1 MRFVLD
7 VLSYIICKKSVRLCG
22 LADFLVFCGWL
33 GWLGWLVVIR
43 GILGMG
49 RGSVGVGL

>member
-7 VLSYIICKKSVRLCG
+7 VLRYIICKKSVRLCG
-22 LADFLVFCGWL
+22 LSDFLFFVVGWV
-33 GWLGWLVVIR
+33 GWMVVIR
-43 GILGMG
+43 GIWGMG

>member
-1 MRFVLD
+1 VRFVLD

-22 LADFLVFCGWL
+22 LADFFVFC

>member
-7 VLSYIICKKSVRLCG
+7 VLRYIISEKSVRLCG
-22 LADFLVFCGWL
+22 FADFF
-33 GWLGWLVVIR
+33 VVGMR
-43 GILGMG
+43 GGMG

>member
-7 VLSYIICKKSVRLCG
+7 VLRYIISEKSVRLCG
-22 LADFLVFCGWL
+22 FADFFLFF
-33 GWLGWLVVIR
+33 VVGMR
-43 GILGMG
+43 GGMG